1 MLSGHFENCYGLK
14 LFNLP
19 NINFSRC
26 NKAMIYAPNGVM
38 KSSLAKVFDDISK
51 GAETSD
57 RIFQDAVSSY
67 SVTHYTS
74 QYIFSSANA
83 ATTLTPTDR
92 IYVVN
97 TFTDSFEFTKE
108 TVSTL
113 LADETTRNEYN
124 VLMAQFSG
132 EIRQIEDKLRTLTG
146 LTKPQIKGKIIADL
160 GLDNTSDWTD
170 IFEKI
175 HELIENRQVLDY
187 LNDCTYSELFN
198 DKVLAVYSKREFV
211 SSIEEYIENLNNLLE
226 NNPILSDGF
235 TDRNAE
241 TLGKELAKHNLF
253 NAQHT
258 IHLKD
263 GITVIHSLDE
273 WRAAVDEQLER
284 IYATPQLSTVFQK
297 LKKLLTANENVS
309 RLRDIIISHR
319 EIIPALRDI
328 NALKIQTWLDCFSK
342 LDTPFADYYGRIS
355 QYTIQIRALYEQAAA
370 QSARWQAVVNEFNRR
385 FRVPFEVQIEN
396 KANFLLK
403 DEAPNLSFKYTR
415 GVTAQQSATLKKDD
429 LMGSLSTGEK
439 RALYLLYILFDLE
452 RIRQQASAG
461 GGQFLI
467 IADDIADSFDYK
479 NKYAIIEYLNDLG
492 NTSGIDLLILTHN
505 FDFYRTVKL
514 RLGVNRSN
522 CFIAQRDEEGV
533 TSVTEFKYQK
543 DFFKNVVIS
552 GIKDGNINNDE
563 KKKLLISSI
572 PFYRNLCEY
581 SEMDTGPTSR
591 YAKLTCFLHLKT
603 TPLDTQSTRVS
614 DLWNLVSHFLNGVP
628 FSGVDENY
636 YSAIIRIAN
645 LCVADNTNEVLLDH
659 KLVIAIAIRLLTEKF
674 MQNIITANGQICVD
688 ASSNQTR
695 EWYKQAEPFLTSEQK
710 AIIEEVN
717 LITPESIH
725 LNSFM
730 FEPLIDISDWALKE
744 LFTKVNGL

>member
-1 MLSGHFENCYGLK
+1 MLNGHFENCYGLK
-14 LFNLP
+14 QFNLP

-26 NKAMIYAPNGVM
+26 NKAIIYAPNGVM
-38 KSSLAKVFDDISK
+38 KSSLSKVFDDISK
-51 GAETSD
+51 GTATSD
-57 RIFQDAVSSY
+57 RIFQSVVSSY

-74 QYIFSSANA
+74 QYVFSSVE
-83 ATTLTPTDR
+83 ATTTPTATDR

-113 LADETTRNEYN
+113 LADESTRNAYN
-124 VLMAQFSG
+124 VLMAQFSN
-132 EIRQIEDKLRTLTG
+132 EIRQIEDKLRVLTG
-146 LTKPQIKGKIIADL
+146 LTKPQIKGKLIADL
-160 GLDNTSDWTD
+160 GLNGTSDWTD
-170 IFEKI
+170 IIEKI
-175 HELIENRQVLDY
+175 HDLIEDRKILDF

-198 DKVLAVYSKREFV
+198 DKVMAVYSKREFIN
-211 SSIEEYIENLNNLLE
+211 SIEEYIENLNTLLE

-258 IHLKD
+258 IRLKD
-263 GITVIHSLDE
+263 GVTVIHSLDE
-273 WRAAVDEQLER
+273 WNAAVNAQLER
-284 IYATPQLSTVFQK
+284 IYATPGLSIVFQR
-297 LKKLLTANENVS
+297 LKKLLTANESVS
-309 RLRDIIISHR
+309 RLRDIIIAHR
-319 EIIPALRDI
+319 EIIPALRDVTT
-328 NALKIQTWLDCFSK
+328 LKIQTWLDCFSK
-342 LDTPFADYYGRIS
+342 LDTPFADYYDRIS
-355 QYTIQIRALYEQAAA
+355 RHTIQIRGLYERAAA

-415 GVTAQQSATLKKDD
+415 GYTTQQSTTLKKND
-429 LMGSLSTGEK
+429 LMVSLSTGEK

-461 GGQFLI
+461 GGQFLV

-492 NTSGIDLLILTHN
+492 NTNGIDLLILTHN
-505 FDFYRTVKL
+505 FDFYRAVKL
-514 RLGVNRSN
+514 RLGVNSAN
-522 CFIAQRDEEGV
+522 CLIAQRDEEGV
-533 TSVTEFKYQK
+533 ISVTEFKYQK
-543 DFFKNVVIS
+543 DFFKNVVIA
-552 GIKDGNINNDE
+552 GIKDGKIADDD

-581 SEMDTGPTSR
+581 SEIDTGVTSR

-603 TPLDTQSTRVS
+603 TPLDTQSVKIS
-614 DLWNLVSHFLNGVP
+614 DLWNIVSPFLDGVA
-628 FSGVDENY
+628 FSGTDEDY

-645 LCVADNTNEVLLDH
+645 SCVADNTNEVLLDN

-674 MQNIITANGQICVD
+674 MQSIITANGQNCVD
-688 ASSNQTR
+688 ANSNQTR
-695 EWYKQAEPFLTSEQK
+695 AWYKQAEPFLTPEQK

-717 LITPESIH
+717 LMTPESIH

-730 FEPLIDISDWALKE
+730 FEPLIDISDWCLKE
-744 LFTKVNGL
+744 LYRRVFAL

>member
-26 NKAMIYAPNGVM
+26 NKAIIYAPNGVM

-51 GAETSD
+51 GMETSD
-57 RIFQDAVSSY
+57 RIFRDAVSSY

-74 QYIFSSANA
+74 QYIFNSANA

-124 VLMAQFSG
+124 VLMAHFSG
-132 EIRQIEDKLRTLTG
+132 EIRQIEDKLKTLTG

-160 GLDNTSDWTD
+160 GLGSTSDWTD

-211 SSIEEYIENLNNLLE
+211 SSIEEYIENLNSLLE

-273 WRAAVDEQLER
+273 WKAAVDEQLER

-328 NALKIQTWLDCFSK
+328 NALKVQTWLDCFSK
-342 LDTPFADYYGRIS
+342 LDTSFADYYGRIS

-385 FRVPFEVQIEN
+385 FRVPFEVRIEN

-415 GVTAQQSATLKKDD
+415 GVTVQQSATLKKDD

-522 CFIAQRDEEGV
+522 CYIAQRDEEGV

-552 GIKDGNINNDE
+552 GIKDGNITNDE

-581 SEMDTGPTSR
+581 SEIDTGPISR

-603 TPLDTQSTRVS
+603 TPLDTQSTKIS
-614 DLWNLVSHFLNGVP
+614 DLWNLVSPFLNGVS

-636 YSAIIRIAN
+636 YSAIIRIAS
-645 LCVADNTNEVLLDH
+645 LCVADNTNEVLLDN
-659 KLVIAIAIRLLTEKF
+659 KLVVAIAIRLLTEKF
-674 MQNIITANGQICVD
+674 MQNIITGNGQICVD

-695 EWYKQAEPFLTSEQK
+695 EWYKQAEPFLTLEQK
-710 AIIEEVN
+710 AIIDEVN

-744 LFTKVNGL
+744 LFIKVKGL

>member
-14 LFNLP
+14 QFNLP
-19 NINFSRC
+19 NINFTRC

-38 KSSLAKVFDDISK
+38 KSSLSKVFDDISK
-51 GAETSD
+51 GVATSD
-57 RIFQDAVSSY
+57 RIFHGVVSSY

-74 QYIFSSANA
+74 QYVYSSSNA
-83 ATTLTPTDR
+83 ATTPTATDR
-92 IYVVN
+92 IYVVD
-97 TFTDSFEFTKE
+97 TFADSFEFTKE

-113 LADETTRNEYN
+113 LADETTRNAYN

-132 EIRQIEDKLRTLTG
+132 EIRQIEDKLRVLTG
-146 LTKPQIKGKIIADL
+146 LTKPQIKGKLISDL
-160 GLDNTSDWTD
+160 RLNETSDWTD

-175 HELIENRQVLDY
+175 HELFDNRQTFDY

-198 DKVLAVYSKREFV
+198 DKVLAVYEKREFIN
-211 SSIEEYIENLNNLLE
+211 SIETYIENLNALLA
-226 NNPILSDGF
+226 NNPVLSDGF

-241 TLGKELAKHNLF
+241 TLGKELTKHNLF
-253 NAQHT
+253 KAQHT
-258 IHLKD
+258 IQLKD
-263 GITVIHSLDE
+263 GVTVIHSLDE
-273 WRAAVDEQLER
+273 WNAVVDEQLER
-284 IYATPQLSTVFQK
+284 IYATPELSSVFQK

-309 RLRDIIISHR
+309 RLRDIIIAHR

-328 NALKIQTWLDCFSK
+328 NTLKVQTWLDCFSK
-342 LDTPFADYYGRIS
+342 LDVPFIDYYNRIS
-355 QYTIQIRALYEQAAA
+355 QYTVQIRALYEQAAT
-370 QSARWQAVVNEFNRR
+370 QSARWQTVVNEFNRR
-385 FRVPFEVQIEN
+385 FRVPFEVRIEN

-415 GVTAQQSATLKKDD
+415 GGTAPQSAMLKKDD
-429 LMGSLSTGEK
+429 LMVSLSTGEK

-492 NTSGIDLLILTHN
+492 STTGIDLMILTHN
-505 FDFYRTVKL
+505 FDFYRTVKS
-514 RLGVNRSN
+514 RLGVSRTN
-522 CFIAQRDEEGV
+522 CYIAQRDEEGV
-533 TSVTEFKYQK
+533 ISISEFKYQK
-543 DFFKNVVIS
+543 DFFKNVVID
-552 GIKDGNINNDE
+552 GIKDGNIVDDD

-581 SEMDTGPTSR
+581 SGKEDE
-591 YAKLTCFLHLKT
+591 YAKLTCFLHLKS
-603 TPLDTQSTRVS
+603 TPLNTQAVQISE
-614 DLWNLVSHFLNGVP
+614 LWNIINPFLDGVT
-628 FSGVDENY
+628 FSGNDENY
-636 YSAIIRIAN
+636 FSAIIRIATA
-645 LCVADNTNEVLLDH
+645 CVADNTNEVLLDN
-659 KLVIAIAIRLLTEKF
+659 KLVIAIAIRLLTERF
-674 MQNIITANGQICVD
+674 MQRIITTNGQPCAD
-688 ASSNQTR
+688 ANSNQTR
-695 EWYKQAEPFLTSEQK
+695 EWYKQSDPFLTPDQK

-744 LFTKVNGL
+744 LFTKVSAL

>member
-1 MLSGHFENCYGLK
+1 MLSGHFENCYGLTQ
-14 LFNLP
+14 FNLP
-19 NINFSRC
+19 SIDFTRC

-51 GAETSD
+51 GMTTSD
-57 RIFQDAVSSY
+57 RIFPGVVSSY
-67 SVTHYTS
+67 SVTHYIS
-74 QYIFSSANA
+74 QYVYSSSN
-83 ATTLTPTDR
+83 ATTTPTATDR

-97 TFTDSFEFTKE
+97 TFADSFEFTKE

-124 VLMAQFSG
+124 VLMAQFSE
-132 EIRQIEDKLRTLTG
+132 EIRQIENNLRVLTG
-146 LTKPQIKGKIIADL
+146 LTKPQIKGKLISDL
-160 GLDNTSDWTD
+160 RLNETSDWTD

-175 HELIENRQVLDY
+175 HELFDNRQTLGY

-198 DKVLAVYSKREFV
+198 DKVLAVYGKQEFIN
-211 SSIEEYIENLNNLLE
+211 SIETYIENLNTLLA
-226 NNPILSDGF
+226 NNPVLSDGF

-258 IHLKD
+258 IQLKD
-263 GITVIHSLDE
+263 GVTVIHSLDE
-273 WRAAVDEQLER
+273 WNTVVNKQLER
-284 IYATPQLSTVFQK
+284 IYATPELSAVFQK
-297 LKKLLTANENVS
+297 LKKLLTANEDVS
-309 RLRDIIISHR
+309 RLRDIIIAHR

-328 NALKIQTWLDCFSK
+328 NTLKVQTWLDCFSK
-342 LDTPFADYYGRIS
+342 LDTPFTDYYNRIS
-355 QYTIQIRALYEQAAA
+355 QYTVQIRALYKQAAT
-370 QSARWQAVVNEFNRR
+370 QSARWQTVVNEFNRR

-415 GVTAQQSATLKKDD
+415 GVAAPQSAMLKKDD
-429 LMGSLSTGEK
+429 LMASLSTGEK

-452 RIRQQASAG
+452 RIRQQAIAG

-492 NTSGIDLLILTHN
+492 STTGIDLMILTHN
-505 FDFYRTVKL
+505 FDFYRTVKS
-514 RLGVNRSN
+514 RLGVARTN
-522 CFIAQRDEEGV
+522 CYIAQRDEEGV
-533 TSVTEFKYQK
+533 ISISEFKYQK
-543 DFFKNVVIS
+543 DFFKNVVIK
-552 GIKDGNINNDE
+552 GIKDGNIVDDD

-581 SEMDTGPTSR
+581 SGKEDE
-591 YAKLTCFLHLKT
+591 YAKLTCFLHLKS
-603 TPLDTQSTRVS
+603 TPLNTQAVQISE
-614 DLWNLVSHFLNGVP
+614 LWNIIKPFLDGVS
-628 FSGVDENY
+628 FSGNDENY
-636 YSAIIRIAN
+636 FSAIIRIATA
-645 LCVADNTNEVLLDH
+645 CVADNTNEVLLDN

-674 MQNIITANGQICVD
+674 MQRIITTNGQTCAD
-688 ASSNQTR
+688 ANSNQTR
-695 EWYKQAEPFLTSEQK
+695 EWYKKSERFLTPDQK

-730 FEPLIDISDWALKE
+730 FEPLIDISDWVLKE
-744 LFTKVNGL
+744 LFTKVSVL